1 MPKNLRGDFVYV
13 DVSNG
18 KILSNRTDLVSK
30 VKLRAAG
37 KATAQERA
45 LAAVGQTRR
54 PMSYPPTGGAST
66 GLYIRWYSPQGMN
79 ALWGY
84 ATPPCDAQFN
94 NPSADTGY
102 MYFNAYS
109 GNSQTGGSVVD
120 AGVAQGLYPHNSQ
133 TLNAYINVTGNFLYS
148 GWTNETQTYQC
159 SSSLHLNMLYG
170 TLDDG
175 SDSVLMVGVPSFDP
189 EQFQLP
195 VNGAW
200 VTISHAAW
208 NFFPT
213 PYGLQGGADGNGG
226 GIGSYGGYTSPC
238 TLCSVARM
246 FGLAEANGPDGS
258 CNGSPDGRW
267 DQVVAGNLQEPCQ
280 PTPQAECWGEW
291 WSSWIAG
298 GNDYNTETGGGG
310 VNYSDPTDNEGLEGL
325 NDAYSGPPT
334 SNQSVGRFSTSLPA
348 LPGPAC
354 TPDSLGYCDIVASK
368 TTTGLCNTGLTN
380 IHGAPI
386 DLDDTKTSYYI
397 FQMSAAGTLEEV
409 ALDTNTISYSGTRCT
424 TSSNTWAPSN
434 PSTQFND
441 TSLP

>member
-1 MPKNLRGDFVYV
+1 VKPLSLFTSALAVAVAVTLFAACGSRNVAMPSTAPTVGPTGVPIPASAIRSTKAMGLQSNGGAMTSFGDVVGQDLADTDYDKFIDKAVTGSDRQRALKYLKLMPKNLRGDFVYV

-175 SDSVLMVGVPSFDP
+175 SDSVLMVGVPS
-189 EQFQLP
+189 
-195 VNGAW
+195 VSIMG
-200 VTISHAAW
+200 
-208 NFFPT
+208 
-213 PYGLQGGADGNGG
+213 
-226 GIGSYGGYTSPC
+226 
-238 TLCSVARM
+238 
-246 FGLAEANGPDGS
+246 
-258 CNGSPDGRW
+258 
-267 DQVVAGNLQEPCQ
+267 
-280 PTPQAECWGEW
+280 
-291 WSSWIAG
+291 
-298 GNDYNTETGGGG
+298 ETGK
-310 VNYSDPTDNEGLEGL
+310 PE
-325 NDAYSGPPT
+325 
-334 SNQSVGRFSTSLPA
+334 
-348 LPGPAC
+348 
-354 TPDSLGYCDIVASK
+354 
-368 TTTGLCNTGLTN
+368 
-380 IHGAPI
+380 
-386 DLDDTKTSYYI
+386 
-397 FQMSAAGTLEEV
+397 
-409 ALDTNTISYSGTRCT
+409 
-424 TSSNTWAPSN
+424 
-434 PSTQFND
+434 
-441 TSLP
+441 